1 MAHIHEKIDFT
12 VAIFIVHGGRILVI
26 HHRKLDK
33 WLPLGG
39 HIELDEDPEQAALRE
54 AREESGLEVEL
65 IGERPPTTSPG
76 TRALIAPRFLDIHR
90 INDTH
95 EHIGLIYWARP
106 KNGKLTLASEEHY
119 DIRWCAPAD
128 LEMLSPPMS
137 DAAPLFGTEAAPIP
151 TGPAPRAPPRA
162 PFTATGR
169 PEYHP
174 WKIASPKARPVHGK
188 RRPEPSSAHD
198 PPFPPPPAPRAA
210 RPRARGLARRV
221 RRRQVGRSPQRVL

>member
-12 VAIFIVHGGRILVI
+12 VAIFVVRDGKILLI
-26 HHRKLDK
+26 HHRKLGK

-65 IGERPPTTSPG
+65 LGERPPTTSPG

-106 KNGKLTLASEEHY
+106 RHGTVTLATEEHH
-119 DIRWCAPAD
+119 DIRWCGPAD
-128 LEMLSPPMS
+128 FETLQPPLS
-137 DAAPLFGTEAAPIP
+137 AAVKWYCGKA
-151 TGPAPRAPPRA
+151 
-162 PFTATGR
+162 
-169 PEYHP
+169 
-174 WKIASPKARPVHGK
+174 IAEIS
-188 RRPEPSSAHD
+188 
-198 PPFPPPPAPRAA
+198 
-210 RPRARGLARRV
+210 
-221 RRRQVGRSPQRVL
+221 RQP